1 MADFDIWIGGKNL
14 DSFDWRAEGVTSD
27 DNNDDDNLIKA
38 ADSVVAMIGF
48 DPFGNDL
55 DTIDEAGV
63 NDYHLF
69 HVTSSYKAYSIV
81 KSMELRL
88 PLSATNRTERSLGT
102 PRPYYMSFA
111 RGVSSGYI
119 ADRGEGNGLGGDV
132 LLIFDSR
139 KLLNTRGTELKT
151 IDYWATTSQNKTGRQ
166 MGRGREMEER
176 LFSDKPK
183 LDITNKLA
191 EIRVMVDD
199 NDWRD
204 SWKLELVIDAKK
216 KKIKLKLF
224 TKNNT
229 QGFIAGREKVEDRKN
244 ALEILKKHGP
254 TKVNSNITDAMRG
267 GTLRKRASGYGVTRF
282 QLLNEFVNKKT
293 FESLSKDAKERLSS
307 IFYSATDDDAFLR
320 GYETDL
326 HNMRSGR
333 TTEQDQ
339 FNKVF
344 LSSKEKNIDVFFRKL
359 TIKWRKLRKEYL
371 AEEDRK
377 WREKY
382 AREEAEKDA
391 ADPERVRL
399 RELRKAQE
407 AEVEARYLANQKSIW
422 GDSALAVNTKLN
434 IDNLALKMNFKMGH
448 PQGNLFSYKF
458 QVMDG
463 SKIVAKLFLDST
475 NNEDF
480 NIDIMDGS
488 SDGVSGSQENSL
500 GANGLKKILSLLR
513 KEIPTLKTI
522 KGYRST
528 GIRGKT
534 GKKGITRAF
543 NVDDIAASKKLTKK
557 SASAFKLVAKNID
570 ERFAGKKSFNGKKIT
585 HDDKVEYGLN
595 LLNKVYDIN
604 TKERDAVY
612 VAIQDYCRTDTA
624 GAHSFTGDPQRKG
637 ELAGVYYDQRD
648 GLGNVPDGA
657 NIEYKGFAVIMTA
670 KTFLKCVPPRADDL
684 DDEGSKLVFADT
696 GIGSPFLRVDF
707 SVTPPKVKGH
717 EGRGRAKAI
726 AKIKGEKTPMLVHI
740 FPAGGERARHLTPE
754 MLIAFSRSIGAEK
767 SSDVVRSP
775 IAPKIYYM
783 GQWQQ
788 VSALAKSDTA
798 EFTDTALIKP
808 SSDYRWYTYKGGRA
822 LKFPFTR
829 GRTTKEFTLQPG
841 EKFGIRSASS
851 TVGSRVILEKLG
863 ERYVFTPMVD
873 KVRLL
878 LRMSTSTENKVEDKE
893 KSGAVD
899 HVTSIKAALNKA
911 TVDKNKV
918 TFFKLQDNATGEAW
932 RLLARWMSLH
942 AGVNISGEQLY
953 AYEKMRHLLNADKVT
968 ALKNPKPLTQAVVAG
983 AKAVRAIYGRLPKEK
998 ELARTLSYIR
1008 ALKKGTRNPAAIE
1021 ALRTHDRLWS
1031 FNGKSYTRNTK

>member
-69 HVTSSYKAYSIV
+69 HVTSSYKAHSIV
-81 KSMELRL
+81 KAMELRL
-88 PLSATNRTERSLGT
+88 PLAATNKTERTLGT

-111 RGVSSGYI
+111 RSVSSGYI
-119 ADRGEGNGLGGDV
+119 ADRGQGNGLGGDV

-151 IDYWATTSQNKTGRQ
+151 IDYWSTTSENKTGRQ
-166 MGRGREMEER
+166 LGRGREMEER

-191 EIRVMVDD
+191 EIRVMVDG

-204 SWKLELVIDAKK
+204 KWKLELVIDAKK

-224 TKNNT
+224 TENNK
-229 QGFIAGREKVEDRKN
+229 QGFIAGREKAEDRKD
-244 ALEILKKHGP
+244 ALAILKKHGP
-254 TKVNSNITDAMRG
+254 TEVNSNITDAMRG
-267 GTLRKRASGYGVTRF
+267 GTLRKRATGYGVTRF

-307 IFYSATDDDAFLR
+307 IFYSATDDDSFLR

-333 TTEQDQ
+333 ATEQDQ

-344 LSSKEKNIDVFFRKL
+344 LASKEKNIDEFFRKL

-399 RELRKAQE
+399 RELRKKQE
-407 AEVEARYLANQKSIW
+407 AEVEARYQANQKSIW
-422 GDSALAVNTKLN
+422 GD
-434 IDNLALKMNFKMGH
+434 
-448 PQGNLFSYKF
+448 
-458 QVMDG
+458 
-463 SKIVAKLFLDST
+463 
-475 NNEDF
+475 
-480 NIDIMDGS
+480 GS
-488 SDGVSGSQENSL
+488 SDLSVTFISETETP
-500 GANGLKKILSLLR
+500 ANDLPL
-513 KEIPTLKTI
+513 E
-522 KGYRST
+522 
-528 GIRGKT
+528 
-534 GKKGITRAF
+534 
-543 NVDDIAASKKLTKK
+543 DIAASKKLTKK
-557 SASAFKLVAKNID
+557 ADRAFKLVAKNID

-585 HDDKVEYGLN
+585 HDDKVEYGLT

-612 VAIQDYCRTDTA
+612 AAIQDYSKTDIAAGQDTA
-624 GAHSFTGDPQRKG
+624 SAK
-637 ELAGVYYDQRD
+637 V
-648 GLGNVPDGA
+648 
-657 NIEYKGFAVIMTA
+657 
-670 KTFLKCVPPRADDL
+670 KTFDN
-684 DDEGSKLVFADT
+684 
-696 GIGSPFLRVDF
+696 
-707 SVTPPKVKGH
+707 KVKLFCRQVETGLFTKDTYIVEQNKH
-717 EGRGRAKAI
+717 VVFTSFNPFFAESVARG
-726 AKIKGEKTPMLVHI
+726 L
-740 FPAGGERARHLTPE
+740 
-754 MLIAFSRSIGAEK
+754 AEK
-767 SSDVVRSP
+767 EFTSKNIPTNFDKKPVGWENDV
-775 IAPKIYYM
+775 K
-783 GQWQQ
+783 W
-788 VSALAKSDTA
+788 KDTA
-798 EFTDTALIKP
+798 EFTDIALIKP

-878 LRMSTSTENKVEDKE
+878 LRMSTSTENKVEDKV